1 MLTALWT
8 IVVLL
13 PFADPSGAANWPQFR
28 GPGANGH
35 SDASDLPRSWDET
48 RNVAWKSRIHGRGWS
63 SPVIW
68 ESQVWLTSATDDGRH
83 LSAICVDRD
92 TGKILHDIRVFEVEN
107 PEHIAAVNSYASPTS
122 AIEKGRVYVHYGTY
136 GTACLDTETG
146 RVVWTRRD
154 LNCDHHEGPG
164 ASVMLFGKLLIFHV
178 DGRDVQYVV
187 ALDKT
192 TGRTVWK
199 TDRSVDYAQY
209 NENFRKAFCTPIV
222 IDWQGRK
229 ELVSPGAKAVMG
241 YDPHSGKELWKVPYN
256 GWSVTPRPLFGH
268 GLLFVVTDYV
278 RPELWA
284 IRPGGNGDVSET
296 HVVWRLRKTIPKAPS
311 LLLVGDLLF
320 FVNDDGV
327 AQCVEAKTG
336 RVVWTE
342 RIGGKHWAS
351 PVFANGCIYFVSREG
366 VVTVIE
372 PSRTFRR
379 IAVNRMNEECMASPA
394 IAGRAIFLRTATSLY
409 RLEKPS
415 DDG

>member
-1 MLTALWT
+1 MSTFLWT

-13 PFADPSGAANWPQFR
+13 PAADTSGAANWPQFR
-28 GPGANGH
+28 GPGANGD
-35 SDASDLPRSWDET
+35 SEARDLPRTWDET
-48 RNVAWKSRIHGRGWS
+48 QNVAWKTRIHGRGWS

-68 ESQVWLTSATDDGRH
+68 ESQIWLTTATEDGRQ
-83 LSAICVDRD
+83 LFAVCVDRD
-92 TGKILHDIRVFEVEN
+92 TGEILHDIRVFEVEN
-107 PEHIAAVNSYASPTS
+107 PEHIAVVNSYASPTS

-136 GTACLDTETG
+136 GTACLDTKTG
-146 RVVWTRRD
+146 RIVWARRD

-164 ASVMLFGKLLIFHV
+164 SSLMLFDKLLIFHV

-192 TGRTVWK
+192 TGQTVWK
-199 TDRSVDYAQY
+199 TERSIDFTQY

-229 ELVSPGAKAVMG
+229 ELVSPGAKAVMA
-241 YDPHSGKELWKVPYN
+241 YDPYSGKELWKALYN

-268 GLLFVVTDYV
+268 GLLFVVTDFV

-296 HVVWRLRKTIPKAPS
+296 NVVWKLRKSIPKAPS
-311 LLLVGDLLF
+311 LLLIGDLLF

-327 AQCVEAKTG
+327 AQCIEAKTG
-336 RVVWTE
+336 HVFWTE

-351 PVFANGCIYFVSREG
+351 PVFADGCIYFVDRDG
-366 VVTVIE
+366 VVTMIE

-379 IAVNRMNEECMASPA
+379 IGVNQMNEECMASPA

-409 RLEKPS
+409 RLEKPL

>member
-1 MLTALWT
+1 MLTSLWT

-13 PFADPSGAANWPQFR
+13 PFADTSGAANWPQFR

-35 SDASDLPRSWDET
+35 SDARDLPRTWDET
-48 RNVAWKSRIHGRGWS
+48 HNVAWKSRIHGRGWS

-68 ESQVWLTSATDDGRH
+68 ESQVWLTTATEDGRQ
-83 LSAICVDRD
+83 LYAVCVDRD
-92 TGKILHDIRVFEVEN
+92 TGEILHDIRVFEVDN
-107 PEHIAAVNSYASPTS
+107 PEPIAPVNSYASPTS
-122 AIEKGRVYVHYGTY
+122 AVEEGRVYVHYGTY

-146 RVVWTRRD
+146 RIIWARRD

-164 ASVMLFGKLLIFHV
+164 SSLMLFDKLLIFHV

-199 TDRSVDYAQY
+199 TDRSIDYTQY
-209 NENFRKAFCTPIV
+209 NENFSKAFCTPIV

-229 ELVSPGAKAVMG
+229 ELVSPGAKAVMA
-241 YDPHSGKELWKVPYN
+241 YDPHSGKELWKVLYN

-268 GLLFVVTDYV
+268 GLLFVVTDFV

-296 HVVWRLRKTIPKAPS
+296 NVVWRLRKSIPKAPS
-311 LLLVGDLLF
+311 LLLIGDLLF

-351 PVFANGCIYFVSREG
+351 PVFADGCIYLVNRDG

-379 IAVNRMNEECMASPA
+379 ITVNQMNEECMASPA

-409 RLEKPS
+409 RLEAN
-415 DDG
+415 

>member
-1 MLTALWT
+1 MSTFLWT

-13 PFADPSGAANWPQFR
+13 PVADTSVAANWPQFR

-35 SDASDLPRSWDET
+35 SDARDLPRTWDET
-48 RNVAWKSRIHGRGWS
+48 RNVAWKTRIHGRGWS

-68 ESQVWLTSATDDGRH
+68 ESQIWLTTATEDGRQ
-83 LSAICVDRD
+83 LFAVCVDRD
-92 TGKILHDIRVFEVEN
+92 TGEILHDIRVFEVEN
-107 PEHIAAVNSYASPTS
+107 PEHIAVVNSYASPTS

-136 GTACLDTETG
+136 GTACLDTKTG
-146 RVVWTRRD
+146 RIVWARRD

-164 ASVMLFGKLLIFHV
+164 SSLMLFDKLLIFHV

-192 TGRTVWK
+192 TGQTVWK
-199 TDRSVDYAQY
+199 TERSIDFTQY

-229 ELVSPGAKAVMG
+229 ELVSPGAKAVMA
-241 YDPHSGKELWKVPYN
+241 YDPYSGKELWKALYN

-268 GLLFVVTDYV
+268 GLLFVVTDFV

-296 HVVWRLRKTIPKAPS
+296 NVVWKLRKSIPKAPS
-311 LLLVGDLLF
+311 LLLIGDLLF

-327 AQCVEAKTG
+327 AQCIEAKTG
-336 RVVWTE
+336 HVFWTE

-351 PVFANGCIYFVSREG
+351 PVFADGCIYFVDRDG
-366 VVTVIE
+366 VVTMIE

-379 IAVNRMNEECMASPA
+379 IGVNQMNEECMASPA

-409 RLEKPS
+409 RLEKPL